1 MLALTRSE
9 PAPHARVIHRLW
21 LLFAQAVTVMLAAWL
36 LVAALRPDL
45 LPAPWPAA
53 RGEASSAATAIAP
66 SARPPAGEAPPAVG
80 AASYA
85 EAAARAMPAVVNLYT
100 TAAPARRER
109 NPLLDDPIFRFFFGD
124 APPGGAPH
132 GRSPARPSSLGSG
145 VILDARGHIVTNA
158 HVLEAAE
165 KVEVALAD
173 GRRAAARIVGAD
185 PETDLAVI
193 RIDLPEL
200 PAITLGSAET
210 LRVGDVVLAIGN
222 PFGVGQTVTMGIV
235 SALGRNRLGATT
247 FENYVQ
253 TDAAINPGNSGGALI
268 DGQGRLVGINT
279 LIFSRSGGSQ
289 GIGFAIPSATVR
301 QVVDQLIENGR
312 VVRGWLGVETQD
324 LTAALA
330 ESFGLQGARGVLVA
344 GVVKGSPAADGGL
357 RAGDVVLSV
366 AGRPISGSRE
376 LLDTVAALRPGQAVE
391 VNLLRDR
398 RETRLTV
405 RVGTRP
411 APRRG

>member
-1 MLALTRSE
+1 
-9 PAPHARVIHRLW
+9 
-21 LLFAQAVTVMLAAWL
+21 
-36 LVAALRPDL
+36 
-45 LPAPWPAA
+45 
-53 RGEASSAATAIAP
+53 
-66 SARPPAGEAPPAVG
+66 
-80 AASYA
+80 
-85 EAAARAMPAVVNLYT
+85 
-100 TAAPARRER
+100 
-109 NPLLDDPIFRFFFGD
+109 
-124 APPGGAPH
+124 
-132 GRSPARPSSLGSG
+132 
-145 VILDARGHIVTNA
+145 
-158 HVLEAAE
+158 
-165 KVEVALAD
+165 
-173 GRRAAARIVGAD
+173 
-185 PETDLAVI
+185 
-193 RIDLPEL
+193 
-200 PAITLGSAET
+200 
-210 LRVGDVVLAIGN
+210 
-222 PFGVGQTVTMGIV
+222 
-235 SALGRNRLGATT
+235 
-247 FENYVQ
+247 
-253 TDAAINPGNSGGALI
+253 
-268 DGQGRLVGINT
+268 VGINT